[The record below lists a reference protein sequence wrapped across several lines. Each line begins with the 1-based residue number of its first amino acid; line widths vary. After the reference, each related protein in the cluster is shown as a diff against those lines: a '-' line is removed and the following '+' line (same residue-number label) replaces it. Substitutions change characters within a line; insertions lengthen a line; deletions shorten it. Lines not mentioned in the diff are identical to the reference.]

1 MIRLPAL
8 IVFLAAIC
16 LLAPAPLRADTA
28 PPAAALTL
36 KDGRVLH
43 NVRVMS
49 DEGASEI
56 LRSDEGLTKV
66 AKSILP
72 PEFAVAPAVPASAST
87 GSPELVMRGFD
98 PNQAPEAPP
107 PEPGGAK
114 PKPAAKPSAPGAKPV
129 SSTTFMGCSI
139 ISFQIKAF
147 QNVQGCAEIV
157 IRNDSDQQVMIRPGE
172 VSCTTADGAKH
183 VARNI
188 ITDSFPPAIKRR
200 EFVPPRSQI
209 DDIFAF
215 ANQPL
220 DISSVQWSR

>member
-1 MIRLPAL
+1 MPAR

-16 LLAPAPLRADTA
+16 LLVPVPLGADTA
-28 PPAAALTL
+28 PPVASLTL

-49 DEGASEI
+49 DEGASVV

-72 PEFAVAPAVPASAST
+72 PEFGVAPAAPPSTST
-87 GSPELVMRGFD
+87 GSPEFVMQRFD

-114 PKPAAKPSAPGAKPV
+114 PKPKPGAKPTAPGAKPV

-172 VSCTTADGAKH
+172 ISCTTADGAKH

>member
-1 MIRLPAL
+1 MIRLPART
-8 IVFLAAIC
+8 VFLAAMC
-16 LLAPAPLRADTA
+16 LLVPALLRADTA
-28 PPAAALTL
+28 PPVASLTL
-36 KDGRVLH
+36 RDGRVLH
-43 NVRVMS
+43 NVRIMS
-49 DEGASEI
+49 DEGASVV

-66 AKSILP
+66 AKSNLP
-72 PEFAVAPAVPASAST
+72 PEFAFAPAAPASPSA
-87 GSPELVMRGFD
+87 GSPELVMQRFD

-114 PKPAAKPSAPGAKPV
+114 PKPGAKPV
-129 SSTTFMGCSI
+129 APAVSSTNFMGCSI